1 MYTHLYNIVYYLTKS
16 LYIQDKIGSG
26 APSALG
32 LVQVQVQVSV
42 LSICIHTYIILFIP
56 HQGVYIF
63 RIR

>member
-1 MYTHLYNIVYYLTKS
+1 MYTHLYNIVYTS
-16 LYIQDKIGSG
+16 PRCLYIQDKIGSG

-42 LSICIHTYIILFIP
+42 LSLCIHTNIILFIP